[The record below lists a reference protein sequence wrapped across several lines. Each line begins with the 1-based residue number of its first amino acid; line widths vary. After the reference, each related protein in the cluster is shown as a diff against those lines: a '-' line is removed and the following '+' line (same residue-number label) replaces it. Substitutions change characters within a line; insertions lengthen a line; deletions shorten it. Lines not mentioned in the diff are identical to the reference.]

1 MISLKIQ
8 DNMLLTT
15 ISDMGEGISD
25 QKIPSLYRALGELDE
40 MQSNRRLKDNSIG
53 LGISS
58 SKIIAQNN
66 GGDLMIIPKR
76 YRNANYAT

>member
-8 DNMLLTT
+8 DDMLLTT
-15 ISDMGEGISD
+15 ISDMGEGIID

-58 SKIIAQNN
+58 SKVIAQNN
-66 GGDLMIIPKR
+66 GGDLMIIPQR

>member
-25 QKIPSLYRALGELDE
+25 QRIPLLYRALGELDD

>member
-25 QKIPSLYRALGELDE
+25 QKIPLLYRALGELDE